1 MKLLFNILLLFSVVS
16 ATAQQSLF
24 SVPIDS
30 LNKSRQFIPTGIR
43 LGAEI
48 LGPALH
54 AFGNQLVSY
63 EFTVDTDF
71 SNYNF
76 MIELGHQ
83 QFAEKNGNVDYT
95 MKGNFARIGP
105 EVNFLSTDKQ
115 LNNFTFG
122 LRYAWASFTETVIGD
137 VVEDNWG
144 AVPVNF
150 DTQKNRSYWVEMTT
164 GLKVRLYK
172 GLFTGYVLR
181 FRFLRSGTQPD
192 VPFAPYYVPG
202 FGLADREN
210 TWGFRYYVMY
220 RFQWSQKPVKVKA
233 INQD

>member
-1 MKLLFNILLLFSVVS
+1 LKLLFRILLVFSVFS
-16 ATAQQSLF
+16 AAAQESEF
-24 SVPIDS
+24 SIPIDS
-30 LNKSRQFIPTGIR
+30 LNKNRQFIPTGIR
-43 LGAEI
+43 LGADI
-48 LGPALH
+48 LGPALNI
-54 AFGNQLVSY
+54 FGNQLVSY

-71 SNYNF
+71 SNYNL

-83 QFAEKNGNVDYT
+83 QFAEKNDNVDYT

-122 LRYAWASFTETVIGD
+122 LRYAWSSFTETVIGD

-202 FGLADREN
+202 YGLADREN

-220 RFQWSQKPVKVKA
+220 RFQWSKKPVKVKV
-233 INQD
+233 IKSD

>member
-1 MKLLFNILLLFSVVS
+1 LKLLFNILLLFSVAS
-16 ATAQQSLF
+16 ATAQESLF

-30 LNKSRQFIPTGIR
+30 TNKSQQFIPTGIR
-43 LGAEI
+43 VGVDI

-54 AFGNQLVSY
+54 AFGNQLLSY

-76 MIELGHQ
+76 MVELGHQ
-83 QFAEKNGNVDYT
+83 QFAEKNNNVDYT

-105 EVNFLSTDKQ
+105 EVNFLGNDKR

-122 LRYAWASFTETVIGD
+122 LRYAWSSFTETVTGD
-137 VVEDNWG
+137 VVEDSWG
-144 AVPVNF
+144 PVPVNF
-150 DTQKNRSYWVEMTT
+150 DTQKNKSYWVEMST
-164 GLKVRLYK
+164 GLKVRLFK
-172 GLFTGYVLR
+172 GFFTGYVLR
-181 FRFLRSGTQPD
+181 FRFLRSGTLPE

-202 FGLADREN
+202 YGLADREN

-220 RFQWSQKPVKVKA
+220 RIQWSKKPVKVKT
-233 INQD
+233 IKQE